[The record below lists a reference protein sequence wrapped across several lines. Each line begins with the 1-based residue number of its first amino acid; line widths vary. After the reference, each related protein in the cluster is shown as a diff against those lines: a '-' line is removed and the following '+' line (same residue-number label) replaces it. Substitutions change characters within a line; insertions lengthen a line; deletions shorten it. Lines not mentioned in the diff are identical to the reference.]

1 MVHPIRT
8 LLYGLFIEP
17 IVNFM
22 WRIHAAF
29 ERP

>member
-17 IVNFM
+17 IINIL
-22 WRIHAAF
+22 WRITVAF

>member
-17 IVNFM
+17 IVDFL
-22 WRIHAAF
+22 WRIRVAF
-29 ERP
+29 GRL